1 MPSKI
6 NITLGKYS
14 ETLRVINEMSF
25 FTIWQSSPTEA
36 SELFVKFVHTGWKNF
51 TKDKMRKETCKVRNF
66 FRNKKISNVEGL
78 RSSYGEA
85 LEDSSSVVLGSGK
98 IKEVKCKSDD
108 SNLEGSKQLKVKKGN
123 QPIKSVPELEQN
135 LHIVS
140 NFFFY
145 NILFI
150 TESLIN
156 IF

>member
-66 FRNKKISNVEGL
+66 FRNKKISNVEDL

-85 LEDSSSVVLGSGK
+85 LEDSSSVVLGSENV
-98 IKEVKCKSDD
+98 KEVKCNSGD
-108 SNLEGSKQLKVKKGN
+108 SNLEDSKQLKVEMGN
-123 QPIKSVPELEQN
+123 QPNKSVSELEKS
-135 LHIVS
+135 LHNVS
-140 NFFFY
+140 NFLFLKFY
-145 NILFI
+145 YLLL
-150 TESLIN
+150 E
-156 IF
+156 